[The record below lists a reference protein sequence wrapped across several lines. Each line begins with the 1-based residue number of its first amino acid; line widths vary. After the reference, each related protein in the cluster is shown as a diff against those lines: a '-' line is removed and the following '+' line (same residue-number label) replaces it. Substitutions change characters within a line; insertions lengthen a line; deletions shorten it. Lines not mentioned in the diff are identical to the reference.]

1 MVGVYVH
8 SQGRPLAHALHGNAR
23 VCHELAES
31 LHTELRSTPAGSDG
45 HSRHHVI
52 AMVMRYRH
60 SESVVG
66 RSNERPKLPPKA
78 KAKQTNQLTYAAMT
92 SVDTASSTVL

>member
-1 MVGVYVH
+1 MVGMYVH

-31 LHTELRSTPAGSDG
+31 LHTELRSTPARSDG

-52 AMVMRYRH
+52 SMVMRYRH
-60 SESVVG
+60 SESVVCG
-66 RSNERPKLPPKA
+66 GA
-78 KAKQTNQLTYAAMT
+78 QQ
-92 SVDTASSTVL
+92 